1 MSSFNITNLEDKVI
15 YSSKPYIVRARD
27 KRGSN
32 LIITSHYIWKQEWQ
46 DRKIA
51 NILWNAWVFSI

>member
-1 MSSFNITNLEDKVI
+1 MSNFNITNLEDKVI

-32 LIITSHYIWKQEWQ
+32 LIITSHYI
-46 DRKIA
+46 
-51 NILWNAWVFSI
+51 